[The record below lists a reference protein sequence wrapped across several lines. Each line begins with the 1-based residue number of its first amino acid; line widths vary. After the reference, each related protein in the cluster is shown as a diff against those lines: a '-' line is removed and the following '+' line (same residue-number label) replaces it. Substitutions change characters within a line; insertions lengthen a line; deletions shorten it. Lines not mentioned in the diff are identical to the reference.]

1 MAIRT
6 STIEIATPDGRMP
19 AHLAEPE
26 AAGPHP
32 AVVVLMEAFGLV
44 PHIESVADRLAAEGY
59 VTVAPDIYYRELPDN
74 KVGYDRLGD
83 AIALMQK
90 LDDQRFIADMGATL
104 DDLAARESVDGAR
117 IGITGFCMGGRL
129 SFLTACALPD
139 RVAAS
144 APFYGGGIPGHLEQA
159 DRIQAPLYLFFGEDD
174 AFIPRDQVERID
186 ARLKK
191 LGKSY
196 KLKSYP
202 GAEHGF
208 FCDQRVSYDPKAAED
223 AWKELRTFFA
233 EHLRL

>member
-6 STIEIATPDGRMP
+6 STIEIATPDGSMP